1 MIQEN
6 MKNLHIFKSKL
17 KIYIYYISWTG
28 GELSHVPHFL
38 DPDTEE
44 LDVAGNM
51 ILKLE
56 AGLTFYSRLLSV
68 NISGN

>member
-1 MIQEN
+1 
-6 MKNLHIFKSKL
+6 MKALYLLYHGA
-17 KIYIYYISWTG
+17 G

>member
-6 MKNLHIFKSKL
+6 MKNLHIFKSNLKL
-17 KIYIYYISWTG
+17 YLWTG

-68 NISGN
+68 NISGKL

>member
-1 MIQEN
+1 M
-6 MKNLHIFKSKL
+6 
-17 KIYIYYISWTG
+17 
-28 GELSHVPHFL
+28 PHFL

-68 NISGN
+68 NISGKLSINPRSHT